1 MSALAKPKLPRGFAL
16 LSPERRRE
24 IASNGGKKSQA
35 NGKAHQFT
43 SAEAK
48 VAGAKGGA
56 IIAGRD
62 GHMAKIGAVGGKRRR
77 IKKLNI
83 RLPA

>member
-1 MSALAKPKLPRGFAL
+1 MSPPTNDQPRKRGFAAI
-16 LSPERRRE
+16 SPERRRE

-35 NGKAHQFT
+35 SGKAHQFT
-43 SAEAK
+43 SAEAR

-56 IIAGRD
+56 VVAGRD

-77 IKKLNI
+77 VVKETTV
-83 RLPA
+83 A